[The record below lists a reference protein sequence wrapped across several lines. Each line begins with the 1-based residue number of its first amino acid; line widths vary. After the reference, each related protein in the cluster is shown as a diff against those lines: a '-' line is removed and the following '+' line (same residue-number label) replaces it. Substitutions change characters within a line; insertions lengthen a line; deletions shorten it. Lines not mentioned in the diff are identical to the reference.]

1 MLIDKIA
8 KGENGVLTACIK
20 LLFVVC
26 LDVSA
31 SIRKVKVF
39 KKLFVSVRKHCG
51 RIYAHQKSAK
61 KRASKDQV
69 AFDLQHVGSA
79 GGVCPAWNN
88 VDCDY
93 M

>member
-26 LDVSA
+26 LDVTA

-39 KKLFVSVRKHCG
+39 NKTVCFVRKHCG
-51 RIYAHQKSAK
+51 RIYAHQKSPQK
-61 KRASKDQV
+61 GASKDQ
-69 AFDLQHVGSA
+69 AAYDLQHV
-79 GGVCPAWNN
+79 VC
-88 VDCDY
+88 
-93 M
+93 